1 MTAGYDPMPFR
12 VSVVRTGR
20 HAMVRLTGE
29 LDVAT
34 APELEAALEN
44 LIEPDPPE
52 LVIVEAADLSF
63 ADVVGLG
70 ILIEANERLAPEGR
84 LRLHEPARQIVRV
97 LDLLDQTDLIAVD

>member
-1 MTAGYDPMPFR
+1 MTAGYDPTPFR
-12 VSVVRTGR
+12 VSVVRSGR
-20 HAMVRLTGE
+20 EARVRLTGE

-34 APELEAALEN
+34 APELEAALEG

-70 ILIEANERLAPEGR
+70 ILIETNERLAPEGR

-97 LDLLDQTDLIAVD
+97 LDLLDQHELIVLD